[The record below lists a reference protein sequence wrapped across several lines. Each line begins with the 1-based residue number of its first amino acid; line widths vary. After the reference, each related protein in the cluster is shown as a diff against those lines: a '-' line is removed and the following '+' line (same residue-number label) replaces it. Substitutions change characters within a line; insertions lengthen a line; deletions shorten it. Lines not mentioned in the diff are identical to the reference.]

1 MGLSGHFDASWS
13 EWSWIINSQYVTE
26 QYQYPDSINMQK
38 TYVYSFLDFTNSCFH
53 TAAKL
58 VDQSLYIQTQNQH
71 TDMNKLNK
79 TEYNIV
85 CLLTCI
91 DSVGFVMYLRTP

>member
-1 MGLSGHFDASWS
+1 
-13 EWSWIINSQYVTE
+13 
-26 QYQYPDSINMQK
+26 MQK

-58 VDQSLYIQTQNQH
+58 VDQSLQSTQNQH
-71 TDMNKLNK
+71 TYINKLNK

-91 DSVGFVMYLRTP
+91 DLVGFVIYRRTP

>member
-1 MGLSGHFDASWS
+1 M
-13 EWSWIINSQYVTE
+13 NSQYVTE
-26 QYQYPDSINMQK
+26 QYQYPDSINMQKK

-71 TDMNKLNK
+71 TYMNK
-79 TEYNIV
+79 
-85 CLLTCI
+85 
-91 DSVGFVMYLRTP
+91 